1 MTKIAINTCFARL
14 TIHVKELE
22 SLGAEDGIEAYNTL
36 LRIEKRA
43 HKLAE
48 DMCNFNIPEEIQE
61 KRSEAIHKQVSKVFG
76 GVSPKGFFINY
87 DPRGYALKIK
97 EEDNR
102 FIILPHFAGEEVQ
115 YKRIIS
121 YCDWGNYGILA
132 PEFE

>member
-1 MTKIAINTCFARL
+1 MKLNKYSFARL
-14 TIHVKELE
+14 TIHAKELE

-48 DMCNFNIPEEIQE
+48 DMCNFDIPEEIQE
-61 KRSEAIHKQVSKVFG
+61 KRAGAIYKQVLKVFG
-76 GVSPKGFFINY
+76 GEHPKGFFINY

-97 EEDNR
+97 EEDNKVWDDIPNDNQK
-102 FIILPHFAGEEVQ
+102 F
-115 YKRIIS
+115 IS